1 MTVQREVISALEEEG
16 IRSQVIVIVGGAPI
30 SQNWAEKIGADGYA
44 DDAIGAVRIAQ
55 QLLGIERSG

>member
-1 MTVQREVISALEEEG
+1 VL
-16 IRSQVIVIVGGAPI
+16 VIVGGAPI

-44 DDAIGAVRIAQ
+44 DDAIGAVRIAR